1 MTPVGHTESMG
12 PNSSSIR
19 AVLRRRCWVVLF
31 AFGGLAGCAETP
43 QRVASVDVFRDTRLL
58 ETRLKKGVSTAE
70 EVKQMLG
77 APTGFG
83 AVYLGN
89 LEDRRRDIW
98 FYQDIEVTDIK
109 AVQGQLDMKL
119 RQQIMV
125 VFIRDGLFD
134 GFMWYSNVE
143 SATGWVKGAKRGAQ
157 P

>member
-1 MTPVGHTESMG
+1 MESVGNTGARGDRSFG
-12 PNSSSIR
+12 NFVASR
-19 AVLRRRCWVVLF
+19 WRYWTVLVLF
-31 AFGGLAGCAETP
+31 GCLAGFAAAP
-43 QRVASVDVFRDTRLL
+43 QKYSSVDVFRDTRLL

-70 EVKQMLG
+70 EVKQALG

-83 AVYLGN
+83 AVYLGS

-109 AVQGQLDMKL
+109 AIQGQLDMKI

-125 VFIRDGLFD
+125 IFIRDGLFD

-143 SATGWVKGAKRGAQ
+143 SATGWVKGGGKGAY